1 MVEAEPDAPTMV
13 IEGHWKQQ
21 CCDEEDCENE
31 LVMRAN
37 EQQRDKIKSKNHD
50 LGRDDVDQDR
60 SDEEAF
66 LTHKER
72 VARRAIV
79 FYLERPLND

>member
-1 MVEAEPDAPTMV
+1 MVEAEPDAPAMV

-21 CCDEEDCENE
+21 RRDEEDCQDE
-31 LVMRAN
+31 LVMSTN

>member
-1 MVEAEPDAPTMV
+1 MVEAEPDAPAMV

-21 CCDEEDCENE
+21 CRDEEDGENE
-31 LVMRAN
+31 LVMSAN
-37 EQQRDKIKSKNHD
+37 EQQRDKIKSQNHD

-60 SDEEAF
+60 SDKEAF

-72 VARRAIV
+72 VARRAMV
-79 FYLERPLND
+79 FDLEWALDD

>member
-1 MVEAEPDAPTMV
+1 MIEAEPDAPAMV

-21 CCDEEDCENE
+21 RRDEEDCQDE

-37 EQQRDKIKSKNHD
+37 EQQRDKIQSQNHD

-60 SDEEAF
+60 SDKEAF

-72 VARRAIV
+72 VARRAMV
-79 FYLERPLND
+79 FDLEWALDD